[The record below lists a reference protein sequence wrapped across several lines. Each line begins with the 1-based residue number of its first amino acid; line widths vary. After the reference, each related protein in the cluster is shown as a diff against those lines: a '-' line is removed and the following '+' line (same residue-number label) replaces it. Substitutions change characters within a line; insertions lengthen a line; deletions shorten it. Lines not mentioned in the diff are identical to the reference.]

1 MAKQLCKRPAAKGER
16 RVRSTRPPSH
26 SGASGA
32 QRQRA
37 AAAPKCKSSRVRELD
52 KLRQNRSD
60 KRRRGKRGVAEQ
72 ELQGSSSEGRRD
84 AGAEWVVVIV
94 RDAVTQTEP
103 CNLSVVAEQ
112 ELQVV
117 QGLARLLA
125 TTPLYEEVQ
134 TCGERLALALAL
146 HDGDPGAEAAAAQFA
161 LSALAGP
168 GAAR

>member
-52 KLRQNRSD
+52 KLRLNRSD
-60 KRRRGKRGVAEQ
+60 KRRRGDRIK
-72 ELQGSSSEGRRD
+72 S
-84 AGAEWVVVIV
+84 EWVTVVDYV
-94 RDAVTQTEP
+94 RDAETQTEP
-103 CNLSVVAEQ
+103 CNLRVVAEQ

-117 QGLARLLA
+117 QGLAQLLA
-125 TTPLYEEVQ
+125 ATSLSDEVR

-146 HDGDPGAEAAAAQFA
+146 HDGDEGAEAAAAQLA
-161 LSALAGP
+161 ESAQAGP
-168 GAAR
+168 GSAR

>member
-52 KLRQNRSD
+52 KLRLNRSD
-60 KRRRGKRGVAEQ
+60 KRRRGDRIK
-72 ELQGSSSEGRRD
+72 S
-84 AGAEWVVVIV
+84 EWVYV
-94 RDAVTQTEP
+94 RHAETQTEP
-103 CNLSVVAEQ
+103 CNLRVVAEQ
-112 ELQVV
+112 ELRVV
-117 QGLARLLA
+117 QGLAHFLVA
-125 TTPLYEEVQ
+125 TAFSDEVR

-146 HDGDPGAEAAAAQFA
+146 HDGDEGAEAAAAQLA
-161 LSALAGP
+161 DSAQAGP